1 LPFVIRALP
10 ARVRLDELAGRHGH
24 VEHVVLGLGG
34 ESGEPVKIRVGP
46 ARGSTTGVR
55 FLVAGPPRSGRS
67 TLLSTIMIQLTR
79 RPHFVVAAGGPRS
92 PIITLAR
99 VHDVATLYPD
109 DDTGHAINEMEE
121 RLNAGQ
127 FATLLIDDTELFAD
141 GPVGERVTALVRSA
155 PSALDV
161 FAAGRVEDL
170 ALAFGGVA
178 AEMRRARTGVLLQP
192 GPGDGDLFGLRLPF
206 HRSPIPAGRGLLIAP
221 DLIADPTGPA
231 ALPLQVAQP

>member
-1 LPFVIRALP
+1 LIR
-10 ARVRLDELAGRHGH
+10 R
-24 VEHVVLGLGG
+24 
-34 ESGEPVKIRVGP
+34 
-46 ARGSTTGVR
+46 
-55 FLVAGPPRSGRS
+55 
-67 TLLSTIMIQLTR
+67 
-79 RPHFVVAAGGPRS
+79 
-92 PIITLAR
+92 
-99 VHDVATLYPD
+99 
-109 DDTGHAINEMEE
+109 
-121 RLNAGQ
+121 
-127 FATLLIDDTELFAD
+127 
-141 GPVGERVTALVRSA
+141 A